1 MRLIE
6 ELKKENRILN
16 EELSQAN
23 ETIQFLS

>member
-6 ELKKENRILN
+6 ELKKENKLLN